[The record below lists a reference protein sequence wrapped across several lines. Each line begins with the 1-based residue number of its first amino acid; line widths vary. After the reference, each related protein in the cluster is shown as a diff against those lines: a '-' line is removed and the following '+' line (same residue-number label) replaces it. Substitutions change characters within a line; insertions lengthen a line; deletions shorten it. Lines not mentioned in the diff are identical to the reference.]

1 MNLSV
6 FIKNKL
12 QQVEKHRFLFEELVR
27 RDFKQKYK
35 RTILGMG
42 WSILSPL
49 LTLLVMKLVFT
60 YYFGRTI
67 PHYTT
72 YLFCGNLLFS
82 YFRESTNGGMS
93 SLLSNAAIFT
103 KVNVP
108 KYLFLFSKNV
118 SSFINFMLV
127 MLVFFV
133 FTYLDNISFTPQFL
147 MLLFP
152 VGCLVVFNLGVGMI
166 LSAMYVFFRDV
177 KYLYDVFARL
187 LIS

>member
-6 FIKNKL
+6 FVNNKL
-12 QQVEKHRFLFEELVR
+12 KELEKHRFLFEELVR

-49 LTLLVMKLVFT
+49 LTLLVMKLVST
-60 YYFGRTI
+60 YFFGRTI
-67 PHYTT
+67 AHYTT

-82 YFRESTNGGMS
+82 YFMEATNGGMN
-93 SLLSNAAIFT
+93 SLLGNASIFT

-127 MLVFFV
+127 MVVFFF
-133 FTYLDNISFTPQFL
+133 FTY
-147 MLLFP
+147 
-152 VGCLVVFNLGVGMI
+152 
-166 LSAMYVFFRDV
+166 
-177 KYLYDVFARL
+177 
-187 LIS
+187 